1 MKNVL
6 IFCFPLVLYTFSCKE
21 DNTIAE
27 NSNPDPNQDM
37 IAKVVSITVTG
48 EENEYL
54 FSVGVNSPDTG
65 CSQYADWWE
74 VISEDGNLIY
84 RRVLAHSHVNEQPFI
99 RSGGPVTIKKDQKV
113 YVRVHMNTSG
123 YSNAIFAGDV
133 LGGFIESTLD
143 KTFASQLASMQPL
156 PDGCAF

>member
-123 YSNAIFAGDV
+123 YSNAIFAGDF

-143 KTFASQLASMQPL
+143 KTFASQLATMQPL